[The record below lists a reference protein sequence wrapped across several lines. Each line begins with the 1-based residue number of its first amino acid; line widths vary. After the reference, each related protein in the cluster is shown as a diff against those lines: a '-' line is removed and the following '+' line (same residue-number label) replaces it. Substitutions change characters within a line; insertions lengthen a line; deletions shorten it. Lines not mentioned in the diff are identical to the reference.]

1 MNKEEFIEFLKTKQE
16 EASGLNP
23 SWCKI
28 ATNSDDYW
36 KLNKPAVDWLEDDM
50 DLSEDGIVKITYA
63 KSLYGGKPKT
73 FETSYDD
80 FKDNYEKTI
89 RR

>member
-36 KLNKPAVDWLEDDM
+36 KLNKQRLIGWKMIWIYLKME
-50 DLSEDGIVKITYA
+50 LLK
-63 KSLYGGKPKT
+63 
-73 FETSYDD
+73 
-80 FKDNYEKTI
+80 
-89 RR
+89 